1 MSTTLSHHLKGCM
14 PTLCRDSRWNVLT
27 VLILHTNIRN
37 RCYVGMDTI
46 AEMATNGNLTK
57 ATRAKKWL
65 ELHGAFELVAYDKRV
80 AEERNLPKRQH
91 LYQLTGTLRQCGFEK
106 CECQKWMKSSFSYL
120 YYGKHEDEK
129 ANVLTIQNIK
139 TAQSS
144 DHSEHDTADVLTID
158 NIDGQNVSKYSS
170 ISNKSSNPS
179 NKDNVAP
186 DGAGEVTATPR
197 KPVHRSDEFKLVALE
212 SFAIADVAAL
222 DKNTVILVNKI
233 MAWLKTNSPNA
244 NVDTLKAFYLW
255 YDSKINA
262 ARPRDAAKFG
272 AHFTAF
278 KQQHLLTKR
287 TPPEVIRLPNAVPHE
302 FSVNEFVR
310 KERMHD

>member
-1 MSTTLSHHLKGCM
+1 MNKPIRIVRAQHDNKYFAVSRETAQDKTLSWEARGVLLYLLSRPDDWELQPQDLAQGCGINKVYKLLKELDAAGYVKKTVDRDDKKRFIRFIYTVYERPFHENHQMEQKPFDEKPQVEKPQVEKPFVANHHL
-14 PTLCRDSRWNVLT
+14 TEYRDIQST
-27 VLILHTNIRN
+27 
-37 RCYVGMDTI
+37 
-46 AEMATNGNLTK
+46 
-57 ATRAKKWL
+57 
-65 ELHGAFELVAYDKRV
+65 
-80 AEERNLPKRQH
+80 
-91 LYQLTGTLRQCGFEK
+91 EK
-106 CECQKWMKSSFSYL
+106 
-120 YYGKHEDEK
+120 EK
-129 ANVLTIQNIK
+129 N
-139 TAQSS
+139 S
-144 DHSEHDTADVLTID
+144 
-158 NIDGQNVSKYSS
+158 
-170 ISNKSSNPS
+170 
-179 NKDNVAP
+179 VAP